1 MTIIFD
7 QNECIL
13 YTPDKSIFC
22 DVLQD
27 APFPEGTYEVKVTY
41 CSRYGRT
48 LPQILNVLGENRSVR
63 IFTGLPSYNV
73 ITVGKQ
79 TESGRFIQQNACL
92 MMIQDYITG
101 QIKSGNEVWMQIK

>member
-27 APFPEGTYEVKVTY
+27 TSFPIGNYKVRITYSSKH
-41 CSRYGRT
+41 GRT

-73 ITVGKQ
+73 ITVGKK
-79 TESGRFIQQNACL
+79 TESGRFIQQNATL
-92 MMIQDYITG
+92 MMIQDAITAK
-101 QIKSGNEVWMQIK
+101 IKSGEEVWMTIK